1 MPSGPAASL
10 RNVMQR
16 SYFTTPGGITVTRT
30 VTSVPF
36 AEGMDDLLGR
46 LESQRGFYL
55 SSGYEYPGRYSRWDI
70 ASVCPPLE
78 VVGRGRSLEFRP
90 LNARGA
96 LLAQMLFP
104 VLEDHPHWESIRMEA
119 GGIRGILK
127 APPAIF
133 SEETRSK
140 QPSVFSILR
149 RLIDEFRVCEDPHLA
164 LVGAFGYDL
173 LFQFDPIE
181 LRHPRGEQND
191 LHLYFCDDIVF
202 MDRRKEV
209 VERWQYDFDFD
220 GASTLSLARDGRPFA
235 SASGFHSG
243 EIVSDHTAEEYMANV
258 ETVREGM
265 RQGDYY
271 EVVLRRTYSTDFEGS
286 PAELFRRLQKHSPS
300 PYEFFLQFGDEQLI
314 GASPEMFVRADGARI
329 ETCPISGT
337 AVRTGDPLKDAE
349 NIRELLI
356 SRKEESELTMCTDVD
371 RNDKSR
377 VCVPGS
383 VRVIG
388 RRLIESYAGVF
399 HTVDH
404 VEGTLAEGFDALDA
418 FCSHMWSV
426 TMIGA
431 PKRSAA
437 IAVEQLEKTPRGWY
451 GGAIGMISLNGDL
464 NTGITIRTVHLREG
478 VARYNVGATLL
489 YDSVPEMEERET
501 RHKASGF
508 FRAIGGATP
517 QPRVIREATRTG
529 DRVRLLLVDNNDCFI
544 HTLSNY
550 ARQTGAEVVTYRAG
564 FPLELLDEFRPDLIL
579 VSPGPGRP
587 EEFGV
592 PKLIREAAA
601 RGYAVFGVCLGLQGM
616 VEAFGGTLGILG
628 YPMHG
633 KPSKVRHEGT
643 GVFEG
648 LPDEFTVGRYHSLFA
663 IPEHLPECLE
673 ATAWSEDGVIMGL
686 RHKDL
691 PLEAVQFHPESI
703 LSSESDNGMKL
714 MENVLR
720 KLPRRKQE
728 HVNAS

>member
-1 MPSGPAASL
+1 
-10 RNVMQR
+10 MQR

-30 VTSVPF
+30 FSSVPF
-36 AEGMDDLLGR
+36 LEGMDEMLGQ
-46 LESQRGFYL
+46 LETQRGFYL

-78 VVGRGRSLEFRP
+78 IVGRGRSIEFRP
-90 LNARGA
+90 LNQRGEM
-96 LLAQMLFP
+96 LAQILYPML
-104 VLEDHPHWESIRMEA
+104 EAHPHWEIIRFENGA
-119 GGIRGILK
+119 IRGILK
-127 APPAIF
+127 PLSAMFP
-133 SEETRSK
+133 EEQRSK
-140 QPSVFSILR
+140 QPSAFSILR
-149 RLIDEFRVCEDPHLA
+149 RLIEEFRVCEDPHLG

-181 LRHPRGEQND
+181 LRHPRGTHND

-209 VERWQYDFDFD
+209 IERWQYDFDFESV
-220 GASTLSLARDGRPFA
+220 STLGLDRNGTPFEGGA
-235 SASGFHSG
+235 GFTPG
-243 EIVSDHTAEEYMANV
+243 EIVSDHTPEEYMANV
-258 ETVREGM
+258 DLVREGM
-265 RQGDYY
+265 RQGEYY
-271 EVVLRRTYSTDFEGS
+271 EVVLRRTYSTPFTGS

-300 PYEFFLQFGDEQLI
+300 PYEFFLQFGEEQLI
-314 GASPEMFVRADGARI
+314 GASPEMFVRAEGTRI

-349 NIRELLI
+349 NIRELLV

-383 VRVIG
+383 VRVLG

-404 VEGTLAEGFDALDA
+404 VEGTLDEGFDALDA

-437 IAVEQLEKTPRGWY
+437 LAIEQLEKSPRQWY

-464 NTGITIRTVHLREG
+464 NTGITIRTAHLRDGE
-478 VARYNVGATLL
+478 ARYSVGATLL
-489 YDSVPEMEERET
+489 YDSVATMEEKET
-501 RHKASGF
+501 RHKAEGF
-508 FRAIGGATP
+508 FRAIHGATP
-517 QPRVIREATRTG
+517 KPRVLREATRTG
-529 DRVRLLLVDNNDCFI
+529 DRMRLLLVDNNDCFI

-550 ARQTGAEVVTYRAG
+550 VRQTGAEVVTYRAG
-564 FPLELLDEFRPDLIL
+564 FPIELLDEVAPDLIL
-579 VSPGPGRP
+579 ISPGPGRP
-587 EEFGV
+587 AEFGV
-592 PKLIREAAA
+592 PAFVRAAA
-601 RGYAVFGVCLGLQGM
+601 ERGYPIFGVCLGQQGM
-616 VEAFGGTLGILG
+616 VEAFGGELGVLA

-633 KPSKVRHEGT
+633 KPSKVRHENQ

-648 LPDEFTVGRYHSLFA
+648 LPEEFTVGRYHSLYVV
-663 IPEHLPECLE
+663 PEQLPECLE
-673 ATAWSEDGVIMGL
+673 VTAWSDDGIIMGI
-686 RHKDL
+686 RHKEL

-703 LSSESDNGMKL
+703 LSSECDNGMKL

-720 KLPRRKQE
+720 SLPRRKR
-728 HVNAS
+728 APAKAT

>member
-1 MPSGPAASL
+1 
-10 RNVMQR
+10 MQR
-16 SYFTTPGGITVTRT
+16 SYFTTPGGINITRT
-30 VTSVPF
+30 LTSVPF
-36 AEGMDDLLGR
+36 SEGMDDLLGR
-46 LESQRGFYL
+46 LETHRGFYL

-78 VVGRGRSLEFRP
+78 IVGRGRGIEFRP
-90 LNARGA
+90 LNQRGE

-104 VLEDHPHWESIRMEA
+104 LLEEHPHWESIRFEN
-119 GGIRGILK
+119 GVVRGLLK
-127 APPAIF
+127 PLPAMF
-133 SEETRSK
+133 PEEQRSK

-149 RLIDEFRVCEDPHLA
+149 RLIEEFRVCEDPHLG

-181 LRHPRGEQND
+181 VRHPRGEHND

-209 VERWQYDFDFD
+209 IERWQYDFDL
-220 GASTLSLARDGRPFA
+220 GAASTLGLDRDGAPLERA
-235 SASGFHSG
+235 TGFTPG
-243 EIVSDHTAEEYMANV
+243 QIVSDHTAEEYMANV
-258 ETVREGM
+258 DIVREGM
-265 RQGDYY
+265 RRGDYY
-271 EVVLRRTYSTDFEGS
+271 EVVLRRTYSTPFSGS

-300 PYEFFLQFGDEQLI
+300 PYEFFLQFGEEQLI

-349 NIRELLI
+349 NIRELLV

-383 VRVIG
+383 VRVLG

-404 VEGTLAEGFDALDA
+404 VEGTLDEGFDALDA

-437 IAVEQLEKTPRGWY
+437 LAIEQLEKSPRQWY

-464 NTGITIRTVHLREG
+464 NTGITIRTAHLRNG
-478 VARYNVGATLL
+478 VARYSVGATLL
-489 YDSVPEMEERET
+489 FDSVSAMEEKET
-501 RHKASGF
+501 RYKAEGF
-508 FRAIGGATP
+508 FRAIHGAKP
-517 QPRVIREATRTG
+517 QPRLLREASRTG
-529 DRVRLLLVDNNDCFI
+529 DRMRLLLVDNNDCFI

-550 ARQTGAEVVTYRAG
+550 VRQTGAEVVTYRAG
-564 FPLELLDEFRPDLIL
+564 FPVDLLDEIAPDLIL
-579 VSPGPGRP
+579 ISPGPGRP
-587 EEFGV
+587 EQFGV
-592 PKLIREAAA
+592 PTLVREAAE
-601 RGYAVFGVCLGLQGM
+601 RGFPVFGVCLGLQGM
-616 VEAFGGTLGILG
+616 VEAFGGELGVLP

-633 KPSKVRHEGT
+633 KPSKVRHQNR

-648 LPDEFTVGRYHSLFA
+648 LPAEFTVGRYHSLYV
-663 IPEHLPECLE
+663 IPERLPDCFEV
-673 ATAWSEDGVIMGL
+673 TAWSDDGVVMGV
-686 RHKDL
+686 RHKEL

-703 LSSESDNGMKL
+703 LSSEADNGMKL

-720 KLPRRKQE
+720 SLPRRIPEPAK
-728 HVNAS
+728 VT

>member
-1 MPSGPAASL
+1 
-10 RNVMQR
+10 MQR
-16 SYFTTPGGITVTRT
+16 SHFTTPGGIAVTRT
-30 VTSVPF
+30 FSSVPF
-36 AEGMDDLLGR
+36 LEGMDDLLGK

-78 VVGRGRSLEFRP
+78 IVGRGPNIEFRP
-90 LNARGA
+90 LNQRGEMLAR
-96 LLAQMLFP
+96 MLFP
-104 VLEDHPHWESIRMEA
+104 VLEDHPHWESIRFDE

-127 APPAIF
+127 PPPAIF
-133 SEETRSK
+133 PEEQRSK

-149 RLIDEFRVCEDPHLA
+149 RLIDEFRVCDDPHLG

-181 LRHPRGEQND
+181 LRHPRGIHND
-191 LHLYFCDDIVF
+191 LHLFFCDDIVF

-209 VERWQYDFDFD
+209 IERWQYDFDFD
-220 GASTLSLARDGRPFA
+220 SISTLGLDRGGRPFE
-235 SASGFHSG
+235 SGSGFKSG
-243 EIVSDHTAEEYMANV
+243 EIVSDHSAEEYMANV
-258 ETVREGM
+258 DTVREGM

-271 EVVLRRTYSTDFEGS
+271 EVVLRRTYSTPFEGS

-300 PYEFFLQFGDEQLI
+300 PYEFFLQFGEEQLI
-314 GASPEMFVRADGARI
+314 GASPEMFVRADGVRI

-437 IAVEQLEKTPRGWY
+437 LAIEQLEKSPRQWY

-464 NTGITIRTVHLREG
+464 NTGITIRTVHLRDGE
-478 VARYNVGATLL
+478 ARYSTGATLL
-489 YDSVPEMEERET
+489 YDSTPSAEEKET
-501 RHKASGF
+501 RQKAEGF
-508 FRAIGGATP
+508 FRAIHGATP
-517 QPRVIREATRTG
+517 QPRLLREASRTG
-529 DRVRLLLVDNNDCFI
+529 DLVRLLLVDNNDCFI

-564 FPLELLDEFRPDLIL
+564 FPLEMLAELQPDLIL

-592 PKLIREAAA
+592 PALVREAAA
-601 RGYAVFGVCLGLQGM
+601 RGFAVFGVCLGLQGM
-616 VEAFGGTLGILG
+616 VEAFGGELGVLG
-628 YPMHG
+628 YPQHG
-633 KPSKVRHEGT
+633 KPSKVRHQGQ
-643 GVFEG
+643 GVFAG
-648 LPDEFTVGRYHSLFA
+648 LPEEITVGRYHSLFA
-663 IPEHLPECLE
+663 IPEKLPECLE
-673 ATAWSEDGVIMGL
+673 VTAWSEDGVIMGV
-686 RHKDL
+686 RHKEL

-720 KLPRRKQE
+720 TLPRRE
-728 HVNAS
+728 RVPANAS